1 MVEFIIKYWVEFAF
15 GLVTLGLG
23 AIAKHYYSLAKESK
37 KTKEEAFMTKI
48 HEDIE
53 SSFKKATATSL
64 EQVVDAN
71 RQTTQESLNR
81 FNLISTKLAE
91 HEKEAKAEYNKMF
104 STLHKE
110 IENVQSCS
118 DKNEKALTDSITVLT
133 EGVLNIQGRDFK
145 KACRELLDPNHN
157 ITEEEYEEISHDHDV
172 YNKLGG
178 NHNGDTLFEAVKAKY
193 QNHL

>member
-1 MVEFIIKYWVEFAF
+1 MVEFIIKYWIEFVF

-23 AIAKHYYSLAKESK
+23 AIAKYYHSLAKEHK

-53 SSFKKATATSL
+53 SSFKKATTTSL
-64 EQVVDAN
+64 EQVVDLNKQAV
-71 RQTTQESLNR
+71 QENLNR
-81 FNLISTKLAE
+81 FNLISTKMAE
-91 HEKEAKAEYNKMF
+91 HEKEAKTEYNKMF
-104 STLHKE
+104 SKLHTE
-110 IENVQSCS
+110 IEDVKSCS
-118 DKNEKALTDSITVLT
+118 DNNEKALTDSLVVLT

-172 YNKLGG
+172 YKKLGG